1 MGTARL
7 RCQLIGRLSSAMREQ
22 RKTPLR
28 ASAIARR
35 RTEEE
40 RARHAVPSA
49 SEDDDG
55 GFKARCAS
63 SGKCS
68 VGCAAVELDWVL
80 FDADGVIQG
89 ARPGWMEELTA
100 WGGSRAAEFLLAI
113 AAADVACLT
122 GRDFGTAMRE
132 VLRQFDISAPLED
145 VIDRQ
150 FWIQVRQP
158 MLDAVRAVRDL
169 GLHCGLAT
177 NQQNLR
183 GAYMRS
189 SLGFETIFDEQFYSF
204 ELGFAKPDAG
214 YFQAIM
220 DRIGVAPDRVLFID
234 DHEGNVA
241 GAREIGIHGE
251 LFPSDGGVATLTTI
265 LARYGVHP

>member
-1 MGTARL
+1 
-7 RCQLIGRLSSAMREQ
+7 
-22 RKTPLR
+22 
-28 ASAIARR
+28 
-35 RTEEE
+35 
-40 RARHAVPSA
+40 
-49 SEDDDG
+49 
-55 GFKARCAS
+55 
-63 SGKCS
+63 
-68 VGCAAVELDWVL
+68 VELDWVL

-100 WGGSRAAEFLLAI
+100 WGGSRTEEFLLAI

-122 GRDFGTAMRE
+122 GKDFGAAMQE
-132 VLRQFDISAPLED
+132 VLREFDISAPLEE
-145 VIDRQ
+145 VIDRH
-150 FWIQVRQP
+150 FWIEVRQP

-183 GAYMRS
+183 GSYMRS

-204 ELGFAKPDAG
+204 ELGFAKPDKG

-241 GAREIGIHGE
+241 GACEIGIHGE
-251 LFPSDGGVATLTTI
+251 HFPSDGGVAALTTI
-265 LARYGVHP
+265 LARYGVHL